1 MNYWTFFYLQTV
13 WSTYMKALTD
23 LISYMM
29 TFFGNWNKPLI
40 GENSFLTQ
48 PFLLDMSRSSPG
60 EESRSLADK
69 CQIVPKMELFFLENI
84 SIGIVSWVQTQVRA
98 RYFPP
103 SFFLLFPFL
112 TNWKQNKLCHHITK
126 KCKELTYI
134 VWTEAAIFLQ
144 FFLSPFVH
152 LSNNSRIVSVCSVQK
167 VFRILPAWSLL
178 SSSVVCI
185 KVKKF

>member
-1 MNYWTFFYLQTV
+1 
-13 WSTYMKALTD
+13 MKALTD

-40 GENSFLTQ
+40 GQNSFLTQ

-69 CQIVPKMELFFLENI
+69 CQNCAKNGIILSRKY
-84 SIGIVSWVQTQVRA
+84 IGTVSWVLTQVRA

-112 TNWKQNKLCHHITK
+112 TNWKQKKLCHHITK
-126 KCKELTYI
+126 KCKELTYM

-167 VFRILPAWSLL
+167 VFRILPARSLL

-185 KVKKF
+185 KVQNF

>member
-1 MNYWTFFYLQTV
+1 
-13 WSTYMKALTD
+13 MKALTD

-40 GENSFLTQ
+40 GQNTFLTQ
-48 PFLLDMSRSSPG
+48 PFLLEM
-60 EESRSLADK
+60 SRSLADK
-69 CQIVPKMELFFLENI
+69 CQNCAKNGIILSRKYT
-84 SIGIVSWVQTQVRA
+84 GIVSWVLTLVRA
-98 RYFPP
+98 RYFTP

-167 VFRILPAWSLL
+167 VFRILPAQSLL

-185 KVKKF
+185 KVQNF